1 MKKDTYISKY
11 NRAKRRVDRLRA
23 FYTHLTVYIIINS
36 IITIFKINRNLNNGE
51 SFSDAFYDFATLAT
65 WLLWGI
71 AIAIHAFSVFGLP
84 LILGKNWEEDKIEQ
98 YMEQDSEYKSQQ
110 YE

>member
-1 MKKDTYISKY
+1 MKKDTYFSKY
-11 NRAKRRVDRLRA
+11 NRAKRRVERLRA
-23 FYTHLTVYIIINS
+23 FYTHLTVYVIINT
-36 IITIFKINRNLNNGE
+36 IITIIKINRNLNLGE
-51 SFSDAFYDFATLAT
+51 TFADAFYDFATLAS